1 MATEYNRIIYNVKR
15 PSPKALLVSFP
26 MYMFRLKT
34 RKFEYG
40 VDFFQKAVLMF
51 KSRPGI
57 SNSTIAACLGLEEDL
72 VNEVQGVLAYSG
84 YLSPDGLLTP
94 HGLEMR
100 NNLDTIVVDKNKEEL
115 GYIFQFVDRDDYYP
129 FYIKNLGEE
138 PNLNSKQEIIDGTKG
153 DGKDRTRVP
162 FPLDFISDKKRNL
175 PFPNERVIFDIIS
188 KSGKEGVFSEKLSVA
203 ELGRELSLS
212 FVPEKPEP
220 IIVQVCTY
228 IYLPQKD
235 DETYEPE
242 WQVLDPFGNG
252 NNSRLKFYL
261 ESFKDST
268 FKKEIARQFE
278 GAETIEG
285 KSFAEYTKFIEKQVE
300 FIKEEDFGIE
310 FGGLDSN
317 LQQFLNSVIRNLFTL
332 RQYKYHDFDSGD
344 QFIISCQRALETV
357 FLIDSERRSEYYDQ
371 MKTDY
376 STPLNGDKNTYCN
389 KRRNALKDLL
399 RNRLITMASPNR
411 LLFLAK
417 YVEPNRANSLKQY
430 IYNLILTY
438 YFDDK
443 SPLFGLVNGKLD
455 KLFDIAD
462 LRNEKGHGQTETSGE
477 VSMITEAAAE
487 SCYSFIKE
495 FFNKYMTVAL

>member
-15 PSPKALLVSFP
+15 PGSKALLVSFP
-26 MYMFRLKT
+26 MYMYRLKT

-40 VDFFQKAVLMF
+40 IDFFQKAVLMF
-51 KSRPGI
+51 KSRPDV

-84 YLSPDGLLTP
+84 YLTPDGLLTP
-94 HGLEMR
+94 YSLEMI
-100 NNLDTIVVDKNKEEL
+100 NNLDTIIVDKNKEEL

-153 DGKDRTRVP
+153 DGKDKTRSP
-162 FPLDFISDKKRNL
+162 YSLDFIIDKKRNL
-175 PFPNERVIFDIIS
+175 PFPNERVIYDIIS

-212 FVPEKPEP
+212 FVPEKPES
-220 IIVQVCTY
+220 ILVQVCTY
-228 IYLPQKD
+228 IYLPQKED
-235 DETYEPE
+235 GTYEPE

-268 FKKEIARQFE
+268 FKKEIAKQFE
-278 GAETIEG
+278 GAETLEG
-285 KSFAEYTKFIEKQVE
+285 KNFTEYTKFIEERVE
-300 FIKEEDFGIE
+300 FIKQEDFGVE
-310 FGGLDSN
+310 FGGMDSN
-317 LQQFLNSVIRNLFTL
+317 LQQYLNSVIRNLFIL

-344 QFIISCQRALETV
+344 QFIMSCQKALETV
-357 FLIDSERRSEYYDQ
+357 FLIDSERRSEYYNQ
-371 MKTDY
+371 MKSDY
-376 STPLNGDKNTYCN
+376 STPKDGNKNSYCN
-389 KRRNALKDLL
+389 KRRNALEELV
-399 RNRLITMASPNR
+399 RNRLITMTSPNR
-411 LLFLAK
+411 LISLAK
-417 YVEPNRANSLKQY
+417 YVEPDRANSLKQY

-438 YFDDK
+438 YYDDK
-443 SPLFGLVNGKLD
+443 SPLLGLVNGRLD

-462 LRNEKGHGQTETSGE
+462 LRNKKGHGQTESSGE
-477 VSMITEAAAE
+477 VSMISEEEAE
-487 SCYSFIKE
+487 NFYSFIKE
-495 FFNKYMTVAL
+495 FFNKYMTVTL

>member
-1 MATEYNRIIYNVKR
+1 MATEYSRIIYNVKR

-51 KSRPGI
+51 KSRSGV
-57 SNSTIAACLGLEEDL
+57 SNSTIAACLGLDEDL
-72 VNEVQGVLAYSG
+72 VNEVEGVLAYSG
-84 YLSPDGLLTP
+84 CLSPDGFLTP
-94 HGLEMR
+94 RGLEMR

-115 GYIFQFVDRDDYYP
+115 GYVFQFVDHDDYYP
-129 FYIKNLGEE
+129 FYIKYLGEE
-138 PNLNSKQEIIDGTKG
+138 PNLTSNQEIIDGTKG
-153 DGKDRTRVP
+153 DGKDKIKVP
-162 FPLDFISDKKRNL
+162 YPLDFISDKKRNL
-175 PFPNERVIFDIIS
+175 PFPNERVIFDLIS

-212 FVPEKPEP
+212 FVPEVPEP
-220 IIVQVCTY
+220 VLVQVCTY

-252 NNSRLKFYL
+252 NNSQLKFYID
-261 ESFKDST
+261 SFNDAA
-268 FKKEIARQFE
+268 FKKKIAKQFD
-278 GAETIEG
+278 GAETIGG
-285 KSFAEYTKFIEKQVE
+285 KYFAEYTKYLEQKVVS
-300 FIKEEDFGIE
+300 IKEEDFGVE

-317 LQQFLNSVIRNLFTL
+317 LQQYLNSVIRNLFTL

-357 FLIDSERRSEYYDQ
+357 FLIDSERRSGYYNQ
-371 MKTDY
+371 MKADY

-389 KRRNALKDLL
+389 KRKGALKDLV
-399 RNRLITMASPNR
+399 RNRVVTMTNSYRLIS
-411 LLFLAK
+411 LSK
-417 YVEPNRANSLKQY
+417 YVEPNRANSLKHY

-438 YFDDK
+438 YYDDK
-443 SPLFGLVNGKLD
+443 SPLFKLVNGNID

-462 LRNEKGHGQTETSGE
+462 LRNEKGHGQTEASGE
-477 VSMITEAAAE
+477 VSMITEEAAE
-487 SCYSFIKE
+487 SCYLFIKE
-495 FFNKYMTVAL
+495 FFNKYMTIAL